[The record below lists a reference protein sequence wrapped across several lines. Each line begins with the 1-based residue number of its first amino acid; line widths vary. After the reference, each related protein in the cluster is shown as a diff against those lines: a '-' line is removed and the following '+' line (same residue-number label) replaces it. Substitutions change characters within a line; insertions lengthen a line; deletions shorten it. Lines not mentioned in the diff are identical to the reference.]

1 MKNPFIAHI
10 TEEERHLEAF
20 KTVMEEKGS
29 MEQTIMHCLLFGY
42 PGAGKSSLLKRL
54 RGHPPDPALPSTG
67 VAEKAVQVEIRRLTT
82 TTAMAFNRTSDLS
95 AASKWCTLSYDEE
108 AIALMCSADQSISA
122 KIAQPT
128 HDSSSATPTPSRTA
142 VGNQPVIMET
152 SEPTDS
158 STCTDVAGIKPT
170 SVVETYVQ
178 QHSSTNYEPA
188 VSSDVETEDPSSYAL
203 MPSMQVLKQAIQ
215 RTGLEGVE
223 RYLQQSLTL
232 YITDTG
238 GQLEFQELLPA
249 LTAGPTLFFLVFRL
263 DQDMDKTVSIQFRYP
278 DGHGTEPYQS
288 SFILRET
295 LLQSLASIASMGT
308 YVYNKKQ
315 KKPILLKPKVIFIG
329 THRDKVSTTRMQQI
343 DHRLQEM
350 VKATSLYHEGLIEP
364 VSETQLMVAV
374 NNMSTDDT
382 HFRCVQTIVERIADR
397 DIFRVSL
404 PTTWLIFS
412 LVIRRLKRPIITYA
426 ECFTIGLQYGIDS
439 KEELNEALWFLN
451 TKVGLVRHFR
461 GEGLEDLQD
470 IVIVD
475 PQILF
480 TKITRL
486 IVNTFTVSNV
496 TANVCEEFKS
506 KGIFPRS
513 VLERMSSED
522 KDYQLLTVDRFV
534 KLLEH
539 LHIISRLH
547 TKDVKYFMPCTLAHA
562 QSTAPDLAHSS
573 AALSTNKQHIPP
585 LLVTFRCGYCP
596 KGLFSALVV
605 YLLAN
610 KMKSELKWELQTEQ
624 IYRNAISFLVGPC
637 DTANLTLTS
646 KYLEVA
652 MLPAEVEREH
662 VISIEAVCTEVR
674 HCTETAVRE
683 VTSSLHYTSDAEHAL
698 AFYCTGRHETGQERH
713 PAEVVFHQSKPFCIR
728 CEVRRSKRSLNLPS
742 GYQQWFGKVKSNIA
756 ALMLIRYLT
765 CVKNSALGLQF
776 VIQYFCMCVCMYV
789 PSLTMVPIKT

>member
-1 MKNPFIAHI
+1 
-10 TEEERHLEAF
+10 
-20 KTVMEEKGS
+20 
-29 MEQTIMHCLLFGY
+29 
-42 PGAGKSSLLKRL
+42 
-54 RGHPPDPALPSTG
+54 
-67 VAEKAVQVEIRRLTT
+67 
-82 TTAMAFNRTSDLS
+82 
-95 AASKWCTLSYDEE
+95 
-108 AIALMCSADQSISA
+108 
-122 KIAQPT
+122 
-128 HDSSSATPTPSRTA
+128 
-142 VGNQPVIMET
+142 
-152 SEPTDS
+152 
-158 STCTDVAGIKPT
+158 
-170 SVVETYVQ
+170 
-178 QHSSTNYEPA
+178 
-188 VSSDVETEDPSSYAL
+188 
-203 MPSMQVLKQAIQ
+203 
-215 RTGLEGVE
+215 
-223 RYLQQSLTL
+223 
-232 YITDTG
+232 
-238 GQLEFQELLPA
+238 
-249 LTAGPTLFFLVFRL
+249 
-263 DQDMDKTVSIQFRYP
+263 
-278 DGHGTEPYQS
+278 
-288 SFILRET
+288 
-295 LLQSLASIASMGT
+295 MGT

-315 KKPILLKPKVIFIG
+315 EKPILLKPKVIFIG
-329 THRDKVSTTRMQQI
+329 THRDKVSTTKMQWI

-350 VKATSLYHEGLIEP
+350 VKATSLYDDGLIEP
-364 VSETQLMVAV
+364 VSESQLMVAV

-496 TANVCEEFKS
+496 TANVCDEFKS

-522 KDYQLLTVDRFV
+522 KDYQLLTIDRFV

-547 TKDVKYFMPCTLAHA
+547 TKDIKYFMPCTLAHA
-562 QSTAPDLAHSS
+562 QSTAPDLTHSS
-573 AALSTNKQHIPP
+573 AALSTNKQQIPP

-610 KMKSELKWELQTEQ
+610 KMKSELDWLLQTQ
-624 IYRNAISFLVGPC
+624 RIYRNAIYFLVGPY
-637 DTANLTLTS
+637 DSTNLTLTS

-652 MLPAEVEREH
+652 MLPSEIQRER
-662 VISIEAVCTEVR
+662 VISIEAVCAEVR
-674 HCTETAVRE
+674 HCIETAVRE
-683 VTSSLHYTSDAEHAL
+683 VTSSLHYTSNAEHTL

-713 PAEVVFHQSKPFCIR
+713 PAEVVFYRSEPCCIR
-728 CEVRRSKRSLNLPS
+728 CVTRKFIHQLYLPS
-742 GYQQWFGKVKSNIA
+742 GYQQWFGKVK
-756 ALMLIRYLT
+756 
-765 CVKNSALGLQF
+765 K
-776 VIQYFCMCVCMYV
+776 
-789 PSLTMVPIKT
+789 

>member
-1 MKNPFIAHI
+1 
-10 TEEERHLEAF
+10 
-20 KTVMEEKGS
+20 
-29 MEQTIMHCLLFGY
+29 MHCLLFGY

-82 TTAMAFNRTSDLS
+82 TTAMAFNSTSDLS

-108 AIALMCSADQSISA
+108 AIALICSADQSISA

-128 HDSSSATPTPSRTA
+128 HDSSSATSTPSSTA
-142 VGNQPVIMET
+142 VGNQSVIMET
-152 SEPTDS
+152 SEPIDS
-158 STCTDVAGIKPT
+158 STRTDVAGIKPT

-178 QHSSTNYEPA
+178 RHPLTNYESA
-188 VSSDVETEDPSSYAL
+188 VSSAPSDVETEDPSSYAL
-203 MPSMQVLKQAIQ
+203 MPSMQVLKQTIQ

-315 KKPILLKPKVIFIG
+315 EKPILLKPKVIFIG
-329 THRDKVSTTRMQQI
+329 THRDKVSTKKMQQI
-343 DHRLQEM
+343 DHRLHEM
-350 VKATSLYHEGLIEP
+350 VKATSLCHEGLVEP
-364 VSETQLMVAV
+364 VSESQLMVAV

-426 ECFTIGLQYGIDS
+426 ECFTIALQYGIDS
-439 KEELNEALWFLN
+439 KEELNAALWFLN

-461 GEGLEDLQD
+461 GKGLEDLQD

-496 TANVCEEFKS
+496 TANVCDEFKS
-506 KGIFPRS
+506 KGIFPHS

-522 KDYQLLTVDRFV
+522 IDYQLLTVNRFV

-562 QSTAPDLAHSS
+562 QSTAPDLTHSS
-573 AALSTNKQHIPP
+573 AALSTNKQQIPP

-610 KMKSELKWELQTEQ
+610 KMKSELDWELQTER
-624 IYRNAISFLVGPC
+624 IYRNAISFLVCPY
-637 DTANLTLTS
+637 DTINLTLTS
-646 KYLEVA
+646 RYLEIVI
-652 MLPAEVEREH
+652 LPADVQQERS
-662 VISIEAVCTEVR
+662 ISIEAVCTEVR
-674 HCTETAVRE
+674 HCTEMAVRE

-698 AFYCTGRHETGQERH
+698 AFYCTGRHGTGQERH
-713 PAEVVFHQSKPFCIR
+713 PAKVVFHLREPRCIH
-728 CEVRRSKRSLNLPS
+728 CEIRRSKRPLDLPS
-742 GYQQWFGKVKSNIA
+742 GFQQWFGKV
-756 ALMLIRYLT
+756 
-765 CVKNSALGLQF
+765 
-776 VIQYFCMCVCMYV
+776 
-789 PSLTMVPIKT
+789 IK

>member
-1 MKNPFIAHI
+1 MRNPFIAHI

-20 KTVMEEKGS
+20 KTVMAEKGS

-54 RGHPPDPALPSTG
+54 RGHLPDPALPSTG

-82 TTAMAFNRTSDLS
+82 TTAMAFNSTSDLS

-128 HDSSSATPTPSRTA
+128 HDSSSATPTPSSTA

-152 SEPTDS
+152 SVPTDS
-158 STCTDVAGIKPT
+158 STCSDVAGIKPT

-178 QHSSTNYEPA
+178 RHSSTNYEPA
-188 VSSDVETEDPSSYAL
+188 VSSDVETEDPSSSAL

-223 RYLQQSLTL
+223 RYLQHSLTL

-263 DQDMDKTVSIQFRYP
+263 DLDLDKTVSIQFRYP

-295 LLQSLASIASMGT
+295 LLHASMGT
-308 YVYNKKQ
+308 YLYNKKQ
-315 KKPILLKPKVIFIG
+315 EKSILLKPKVIFIG
-329 THRDKVSTTRMQQI
+329 THRDKVSTEKMRQI

-350 VKATSLYHEGLIEP
+350 VKATSLYYEGLIEP
-364 VSETQLMVAV
+364 VSESQLMVAV

-382 HFRCVQTIVERIADR
+382 HFQCVQSIVERIADR
-397 DIFRVSL
+397 DIFKVSL
-404 PTTWLIFS
+404 PSTWLIFS
-412 LVIRRLKRPIITYA
+412 LVIRQLKRHVISYD
-426 ECFTIGLQYGIDS
+426 ECFTIALQYGIDS

-480 TKITRL
+480 TKITQL
-486 IVNTFTVSNV
+486 ILNTFTVSNV
-496 TANVCEEFKS
+496 TADVCEEFKS

-513 VLERMSSED
+513 VLERMSSKD

-562 QSTAPDLAHSS
+562 QSTAPDLTHSS
-573 AALSTNKQHIPP
+573 AALSSNKQQIPP

-610 KMKSELKWELQTEQ
+610 KMKSELDWELQTEQ
-624 IYRNAISFLVGPC
+624 IYRNDISFLVGPY
-637 DTANLTLTS
+637 DTTKLRLTS

-652 MLPAEVEREH
+652 MLPSEVQGDH
-662 VISIEAVCTEVR
+662 VISIKAVCAEVR
-674 HCTETAVRE
+674 HCIETAVRE
-683 VTSSLHYTSDAEHAL
+683 VTSSLHYTNDAEHAL

-713 PAEVVFHQSKPFCIR
+713 PAEVVFYRSEPCCIR
-728 CEVRRSKRSLNLPS
+728 CEMRRSKRRLDLPS
-742 GYQQWFGKVKSNIA
+742 GYQQWFGKVKNNFDADPLFALCKNFLLWVSNPSYSTSA
-756 ALMLIRYLT
+756 
-765 CVKNSALGLQF
+765 CV
-776 VIQYFCMCVCMYV
+776 YVC
-789 PSLTMVPIKT
+789 TIIDDGAN

>member
-1 MKNPFIAHI
+1 
-10 TEEERHLEAF
+10 
-20 KTVMEEKGS
+20 
-29 MEQTIMHCLLFGY
+29 MHCLLFGY

-82 TTAMAFNRTSDLS
+82 TTAIAFNSTSDLS

-158 STCTDVAGIKPT
+158 STRTDVAGIKPT

-178 QHSSTNYEPA
+178 RHPLMNYELA
-188 VSSDVETEDPSSYAL
+188 VSSDVETEDPSSSAL

-263 DQDMDKTVSIQFRYP
+263 DLDMDKTVSIQFRYP

-315 KKPILLKPKVIFIG
+315 EKPILLKPKVIFIG
-329 THRDKVSTTRMQQI
+329 THRDKVSTTKVQQI

-480 TKITRL
+480 TKITQL
-486 IVNTFTVSNV
+486 IMNTFTISNV
-496 TANVCEEFKS
+496 TADVCEEFKS

-513 VLERMSSED
+513 VLERMSSKD

-547 TKDVKYFMPCTLAHA
+547 TKDVKFFMPCTLAHA

-573 AALSTNKQHIPP
+573 AALSTNEQQIPP

-610 KMKSELKWELQTEQ
+610 KMKSELDWLLQTQQ
-624 IYRNAISFLVGPC
+624 IYRNAISFLVGPY
-637 DTANLTLTS
+637 DSTNLTLSS

-652 MLPAEVEREH
+652 MLPSEVQRER
-662 VISIEAVCTEVR
+662 VISIEAVCAEVR
-674 HCTETAVRE
+674 HCIETAVRE
-683 VTSSLHYTSDAEHAL
+683 VTSSLHYTSNAEHAL

-713 PAEVVFHQSKPFCIR
+713 PAEVVFYRSEPCCIR
-728 CEVRRSKRSLNLPS
+728 CVTRKFIHQLYLPS
-742 GYQQWFGKVKSNIA
+742 GYQQWFGKVK
-756 ALMLIRYLT
+756 
-765 CVKNSALGLQF
+765 K
-776 VIQYFCMCVCMYV
+776 
-789 PSLTMVPIKT
+789 

>member
-1 MKNPFIAHI
+1 MA
-10 TEEERHLEAF
+10 
-20 KTVMEEKGS
+20 EKGS

-82 TTAMAFNRTSDLS
+82 TTAMAFNSTSELS

-128 HDSSSATPTPSRTA
+128 HDSSSATPTPSTTA

-152 SEPTDS
+152 SDHTGSPTCTYIDLTGLTDS
-158 STCTDVAGIKPT
+158 PIYIDLTGSPVSPTCTDLAGIKST
-170 SVVETYVQ
+170 SAIKTYVQ
-178 QHSSTNYEPA
+178 QHSSTNHEPA
-188 VSSDVETEDPSSYAL
+188 VSAPSDVQTDPSSYAL
-203 MPSMQVLKQAIQ
+203 MPSMQVLKQALQ

-223 RYLQQSLTL
+223 RYLQRSLTL
-232 YITDTG
+232 YITDTS

-249 LTAGPTLFFLVFRL
+249 LTAGPILFFLVFRL
-263 DQDMDKTVSIQFRYP
+263 DQDLDKTVSIQFRYP
-278 DGHGTEPYQS
+278 NGHSTEPYQS

-295 LLQSLASIASMGT
+295 LLQSLASIASMGS

-315 KKPILLKPKVIFIG
+315 EKPILLKPKVIFIG
-329 THRDKVSTTRMQQI
+329 THRDKVSTKKMRQI

-364 VSETQLMVAV
+364 VSESQLMVAV

-382 HFRCVQTIVERIADR
+382 HFQCVQSIVERIADR
-397 DIFRVSL
+397 DIFKVSL
-404 PTTWLIFS
+404 PSTWLIFS
-412 LVIRRLKRPIITYA
+412 LVIRQLKRHVISYD
-426 ECFTIGLQYGIDS
+426 ECFTIGLEYGIDS

-461 GEGLEDLQD
+461 GEGLEDLQE

-480 TKITRL
+480 TKITQL
-486 IVNTFTVSNV
+486 ILNTFTVSNV
-496 TANVCEEFKS
+496 TAHVCEEFKS
-506 KGIFPRS
+506 KGIFPHS
-513 VLERMSSED
+513 ALERMSSED

-547 TKDVKYFMPCTLAHA
+547 TKDIKYFMPCTLAHA
-562 QSTAPDLAHSS
+562 QSTAPDLIHSS
-573 AALSTNKQHIPP
+573 AALSTDKQQISP

-610 KMKSELKWELQTEQ
+610 KMKSELDWELQTEQ
-624 IYRNAISFLVGPC
+624 IYRNAISFLVGPY
-637 DTANLTLTS
+637 DTTKLRLTS

-652 MLPAEVEREH
+652 MLPSEVQRER
-662 VISIEAVCTEVR
+662 VISIEAVCAEVR
-674 HCTETAVRE
+674 HCIETAVRE
-683 VTSSLHYTSDAEHAL
+683 VTSNLHYTSDAEHAL

-713 PAEVVFHQSKPFCIR
+713 PAEVVFYRSEPCSIR
-728 CEVRRSKRSLNLPS
+728 CETRRSKRPLDLPS
-742 GYQQWFGKVKSNIA
+742 DYQQWFGKVK
-756 ALMLIRYLT
+756 
-765 CVKNSALGLQF
+765 K
-776 VIQYFCMCVCMYV
+776 
-789 PSLTMVPIKT
+789 